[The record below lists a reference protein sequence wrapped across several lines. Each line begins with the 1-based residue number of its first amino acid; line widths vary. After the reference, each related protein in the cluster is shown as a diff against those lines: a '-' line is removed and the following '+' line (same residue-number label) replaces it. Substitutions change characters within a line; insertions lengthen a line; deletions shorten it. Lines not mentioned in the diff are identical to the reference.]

1 MVWWKFLVLFNSVL
15 NYRFVLLKF
24 FFKDLIDLLCFFYFL
39 RLFFVWYSF
48 SFPSILKLLFVL
60 IIIFWYFHPFLVWP
74 WPKIELFCLEYF
86 LFMNHCIF
94 QRIFNDS
101 IFILFC
107 KLFVVDL
114 NIFSN
119 VPQKALK
126 LFFIKNRK
134 LSYLILLLNLF
145 VDLFF
150 QLKIF
155 NRNYLLFLETF
166 FKPKRAHNFTLWTS
180 FFDSIKNIVQLI
192 SFSIS
197 DQYGYP
203 RIQPL
208 IQCSSHKFDILRVK
222 VLGLPTI
229 NIPSQIDALSL

>member
-1 MVWWKFLVLFNSVL
+1 
-15 NYRFVLLKF
+15 
-24 FFKDLIDLLCFFYFL
+24 
-39 RLFFVWYSF
+39 
-48 SFPSILKLLFVL
+48 
-60 IIIFWYFHPFLVWP
+60 
-74 WPKIELFCLEYF
+74 
-86 LFMNHCIF
+86 MNHCIF

-166 FKPKRAHNFTLWTS
+166 FKPKRTHNFTLWTS
-180 FFDSIKNIVQLI
+180 FFDSLKNIVQLI

-197 DQYGYP
+197 DQYCYP
-203 RIQPL
+203 WIQPL